1 MRRWNSAIAT
11 AAVVVSVGL
20 GAFGQDDEMVSVHD
34 GVYSEEQAERGE
46 ELFGEICLACHEPE
60 QFLGPAYMEGWTNQP
75 ASDFLDVIRSTMP
88 EDNPGSLKRSEYTAI
103 LTYIF
108 KINGIPAGDA
118 DLESTSAA
126 LRQIRIEG
134 PYAGTNENE

>member
-1 MRRWNSAIAT
+1 MKRWISGAAT
-11 AAVVVSVGL
+11 AAVVVSLGL
-20 GAFGQDDEMVSVHD
+20 SASGQDDEMVSVRD
-34 GVYSEEQAERGE
+34 GVYSDEQASAGKD
-46 ELFGEICLACHEPE
+46 LFAEICIACHEPE

-108 KINGIPAGDA
+108 QINGMPAGDEE
-118 DLESTSAA
+118 LESSSAA
-126 LRQIRIEG
+126 LRKVRIEG
-134 PYAGTNENE
+134 PYGETIEND